1 MCLAKI
7 IPKPMYL
14 VLFSLIFQSVSAMA
28 AIEPRIVGGFTAD
41 PAITQFM
48 AGIVRT
54 SSGKQGADSNKI
66 SLRLDH
72 SEYVAQTVAGIT
84 SRAFSGNLVDC
95 GLAQAQCE
103 GVSGRVCLIQA
114 GSNRYIEQIQ
124 NCESGGGQAAIIY
137 DDQSNQS
144 AIALD
149 TPEAKS
155 IHIPAVSIS
164 AQDGISFINALGR
177 SVTSEP
183 HAGSTPKTIC
193 GATLIKKDWVVT
205 AAHCVKDQSADGL
218 SIVVGG
224 QDLANSVNEII
235 PVKRIEAHQGYS
247 GEQKDDIALLQ
258 LEYPSETGK
267 PIDIID
273 PRSLNSAIKSGATS
287 YVYGRGTV
295 EQLKPGESDSV
306 GVSKLLVTAVP
317 LIAINVCQD
326 LLKPLASDA
335 LVATIGNDQLCT
347 GALPEG
353 GKGHCF
359 GDSGGPLMVPKGNG
373 SVYFAGVVTWAI
385 GCGHPD
391 LPDMY
396 TRVPAYANAIE
407 DVIRGESARLT
418 GDPVNTAVLGDADE
432 ANEAPTQEGGGALGF
447 GGWIV
452 MVMLRRRRRL
462 RNVRA

>member
-1 MCLAKI
+1 
-7 IPKPMYL
+7 MYL
-14 VLFSLIFQSVSAMA
+14 TRKFSIPIQLLILALIVPVTAISAN
-28 AIEPRIVGGFTAD
+28 EPRIVGGFTAA
-41 PAITQFM
+41 PEITKFM

-54 SSGKQGADSNKI
+54 GSGKQRADNNKI
-66 SLRLDH
+66 SLKLDH
-72 SEYVAQTVAGIT
+72 SEYDAQTVAGIT
-84 SRAFSGNLVDC
+84 PRAFSGNLVDC

-103 GVSGRVCLIQA
+103 GVSGNICLIQA
-114 GSNRYIEQIQ
+114 GGNHYIEKIQ

-144 AIALD
+144 TALD
-149 TPEAKS
+149 THETKS
-155 IHIPAVSIS
+155 VRIPAVSIN
-164 AQDGISFINALGR
+164 AQDGIRFINALGG

-183 HAGSTPKTIC
+183 HASSTPKTFC
-193 GATLIKKDWVVT
+193 GATLIEKDWVVT
-205 AAHCVKDQSADGL
+205 AAHCVKDQRANAL

-247 GEQKDDIALLQ
+247 GKQKDDIALLQ

-295 EQLKPGESDSV
+295 KQLKPGESDNV

-317 LIAINVCQD
+317 LIAIDVCQD
-326 LLKPLASDA
+326 LLRPLASDA
-335 LVATIGNDQLCT
+335 VVARIGNDQLCT

-385 GCGHPD
+385 GCGYPD

-407 DVIRGESARLT
+407 DVISGKSAKLT
-418 GDPVNTAVLGDADE
+418 GDAVNTAVLGDADE
-432 ANEAPTQEGGGALGF
+432 TNEAPAKGGGGALGF

-452 MVMLRRRRRL
+452 MAMLRRRHL